1 MATTVH
7 GNFFSQKNKEHVS
20 NIVFKVVKDNL
31 GVELDETFVASLLQ
45 IMSEAYTNNTKDQKM
60 NISEYIQT
68 LNNIVVKKCY
78 EKVKLTNS
86 KVDLTKL
93 LEKEFSEREYTAKED
108 IKKIPVSEDEHVPV
122 TVYHENTSPVKK
134 EEIIENTPKQHD
146 NYFKIIKKI
155 LDFRRDLIDIENN
168 VYFLNLNDTYTI
180 RSIDISKFMIE
191 VSENLTSEPY
201 FYIDIE
207 NVDSDSKTC
216 LIENDKK
223 VIGRMIQSSTVCNKT
238 MYVYEPETCI
248 ITLSNNLKTNFLKF
262 SFYDYEGVKISL
274 NNISIKKIIKCS
286 TEIDENRYQILSNG
300 VNSLKINE
308 SINVLS
314 KKSIDKLKNA
324 VYWEVNN
331 AKIKDCK
338 HNSIILDNFTMAND
352 ETVILEKRKINS
364 NISLL
369 LCVE

>member
-20 NIVFKVVKDNL
+20 NMVFAVVKDNL

-60 NISEYIQT
+60 NISDYINT

-78 EKVKLTNS
+78 EKVKLTNN
-86 KVDLTKL
+86 KVDLSKL

-108 IKKIPVSEDEHVPV
+108 VKKIPVSEEEPIPV
-122 TVYHENTSPVKK
+122 TIYHEPRFPAKK
-134 EEIIENTPKQHD
+134 EEIIENTVKQQHK
-146 NYFKIIKKI
+146 YFKKI

-168 VYFLNLNDTYTI
+168 IYFLNLHDTYTI
-180 RSIDISKFMIE
+180 KSIDISKFMIE

-207 NVDSDSKTC
+207 NIDPDCKTC
-216 LIENDKK
+216 FIENDKK

-238 MYVYEPETCI
+238 MYVYEPEDCI

-262 SFYDYEGVKISL
+262 SFYNYEGVKISL

-286 TEIDENRYQILSNG
+286 TEDENRYQILSNG
-300 VNSLKINE
+300 SNSLKINE

-338 HNSIILDNFTMAND
+338 HNSIILDNFTMTND